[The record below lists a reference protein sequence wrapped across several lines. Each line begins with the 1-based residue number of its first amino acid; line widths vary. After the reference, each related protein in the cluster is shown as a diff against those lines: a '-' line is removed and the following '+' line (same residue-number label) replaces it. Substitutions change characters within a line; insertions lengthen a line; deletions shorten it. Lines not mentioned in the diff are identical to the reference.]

1 MARVADSGR
10 EDCRDCVETE
20 RKDEAALAAKGIGQG
35 PLDSG
40 EFHRRIEHVGGGAE
54 KGNEETAAQCTD
66 VNGWAVSADAVDPFA
81 GDDDLPL
88 YTVALVGDG
97 PDAVAPL
104 LCFPAASSA
113 SRLCGMATSYAGAGV
128 AVFGRAT
135 SID

>member
-1 MARVADSGR
+1 MARVANSGR

-66 VNGWAVSADAVDPFA
+66 VNGWAVSAFA

-88 YTVALVGDG
+88 YTVALVGDA

-104 LCFPAASSA
+104 LCFPTASSA
-113 SRLCGMATSYAGAGV
+113 SRLCGMAMLAWQDLDFCA
-128 AVFGRAT
+128 RR
-135 SID
+135 